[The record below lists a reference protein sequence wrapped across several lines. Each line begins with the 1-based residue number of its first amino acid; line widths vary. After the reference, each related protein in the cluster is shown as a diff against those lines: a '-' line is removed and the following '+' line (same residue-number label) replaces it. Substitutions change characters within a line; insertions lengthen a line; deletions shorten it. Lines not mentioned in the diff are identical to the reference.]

1 MAAVTTAQ
9 EFTAGFKRVFK
20 HDMKLADKDLK
31 QARRRIRQSGFFV
44 LEWTQI
50 EQRLRS
56 LRYQKLSKKT
66 WRDCN
71 NVYFALSIVDDV
83 TYKQKSLACLLPNI
97 GASGEAGSK
106 APKLSAVEIYLLVQL
121 FGVIDANAM
130 SLQGLMIA
138 ENYIKQFL
146 PELCCEVHDDNDT
159 CNDCIF
165 VALDQQQPPL
175 VAKVNEHSE
184 LVHAIDVGNF
194 KSHLKTEY
202 QQLLNQFRGE
212 QQQSDSD
219 NQDAGQTKPDMANAE
234 DIERLLALRNM
245 LNRLH
250 GRERGDTRKYKD
262 HEEDIFVF
270 NGFTTSFN
278 LLVTKDVATDQ
289 EDVLASQLNDAL
301 AQRSAVMADTGTSE
315 DATRWLIVNESKDG
329 LLLRTKDTQYIKNLF
344 VGQLTAYAPS
354 KQELKRPSIGYIVR
368 IVRTD
373 ESNIEISLKILSSQ
387 IGGTAVQNRF
397 LQKNSMGLPGILIFD
412 TGPGKQLQLLLHQ
425 SHKLST
431 GTAVT
436 IQKSGQSYEHAIGKA
451 DIIQREFVVYNL
463 DEVCM

>member
-9 EFTAGFKRVFK
+9 GFTAGFKRVFK

-31 QARRRIRQSGFFV
+31 QARRRIRQSGFYV

-97 GASGEAGSK
+97 GASGEASSK

-146 PELCCEVHDDNDT
+146 PELHPEVHDDNEP

-184 LVHAIDVGNF
+184 LGHAINVGNF
-194 KSHLKTEY
+194 KSYLQTEY
-202 QQLLNQFRGE
+202 QLLLNQFRG
-212 QQQSDSD
+212 QQPPSD
-219 NQDAGQTKPDMANAE
+219 NDKKDAGQAKPEMANAE

-245 LNRLH
+245 LKRLH

-278 LLVTKDVATDQ
+278 LLVTKDAGTDQ
-289 EDVLASQLNDAL
+289 EDALANQLNDAL
-301 AQRSAVMADTGTSE
+301 AQRSAVMADSGTSE

-368 IVRTD
+368 IVRSD
-373 ESNIEISLKILSSQ
+373 ESYIEISLKILSSQ
-387 IGGTAVQNRF
+387 IGGTAVQNRL
-397 LQKNSMGLPGILIFD
+397 LQKNAMGLPGILIFD
-412 TGPGKQLQLLLHQ
+412 TGRGKQLQLLLHQ

-436 IQKSGQSYEHAIGKA
+436 IQKSGRSYEQAIGKA

-463 DEVCM
+463 D